1 MRMSYWSSDVC
12 SSDLKNGGTC
22 NDDKGAA
29 GRRGNI
35 GHCFRSSNHCG
46 CSVGFS
52 AEVICKLRSSV
63 QALVQGD
70 HGPTEG
76 GINGGLA
83 RPTHRPG
90 GGTECAG
97 LGDRRRRRFASR
109 GGWGAYKNAVLGQD
123 LPTG

>member
-1 MRMSYWSSDVC
+1 MLTPYEMRVRLLPHFGKVPWRSSLIVKVA
-12 SSDLKNGGTC
+12 SLKNGGTC

-63 QALVQGD
+63 QDLVQGD

-76 GINGGLA
+76 GLTGGLA
-83 RPTHRPG
+83 RTTPQRG
-90 GGTECAG
+90 RESWWE
-97 LGDRRRRRFASR
+97 RR
-109 GGWGAYKNAVLGQD
+109 GQH
-123 LPTG
+123 G

>member
-1 MRMSYWSSDVC
+1 MLTPYEMRVRLLPHFGKVPWRSSLIVKVA
-12 SSDLKNGGTC
+12 SLKNGGTC

-70 HGPTEG
+70 HGQTAG
-76 GINGGLA
+76 GIKGDLA
-83 RPTHRPG
+83 RPTPRQG
-90 GGTECAG
+90 GSPR
-97 LGDRRRRRFASR
+97 GD
-109 GGWGAYKNAVLGQD
+109 G
-123 LPTG
+123 

>member
-1 MRMSYWSSDVC
+1 MLTPYEMRVRLLPHFGKVPWRSSLIVKVA
-12 SSDLKNGGTC
+12 SLKNGGTC

-70 HGPTEG
+70 HGPTAGE
-76 GINGGLA
+76 INGGLA

-90 GGTECAG
+90 GARKSTR
-97 LGDRRRRRFASR
+97 LNSS
-109 GGWGAYKNAVLGQD
+109 
-123 LPTG
+123 P